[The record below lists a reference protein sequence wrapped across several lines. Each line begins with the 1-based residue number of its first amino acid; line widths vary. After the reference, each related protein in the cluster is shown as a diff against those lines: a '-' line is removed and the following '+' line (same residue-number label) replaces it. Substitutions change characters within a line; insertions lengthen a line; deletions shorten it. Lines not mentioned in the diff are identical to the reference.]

1 MSEGSPS
8 LLTIAAYQ
16 ALFLFTGFY
25 QSLGT
30 QYLYYQGAATGTS
43 LLTNVSASLGAA
55 LVGLLLI
62 PDWLARKWGRVQDG
76 YEAVDNQIDMVDM
89 NHLKTQT
96 RKDYQLVPDDI
107 DENVKDTEML
117 TNSNQELKGTNE
129 NVKVIDED
137 AKDAKDAKDVD
148 STDRS
153 SEQLKEHVNY
163 KAIVGVA
170 TLDALGNY
178 LTTIAFFYIGSGMFQ
193 VIYSSVV
200 IWCAILSFIFLKRN
214 LLLVQWLSIIG
225 VSLGLG
231 LSALGIKE
239 SVEVAPAEE
248 TPADDPDSSITYYL
262 SSAHSTMF
270 GAVLAMISTFGYACI
285 YVISDR
291 ILSER
296 VPNTTPPSP
305 EKTCFLIGSCST
317 ILSTIYILFY
327 TIPNWDTLVV
337 EKMKEREPHAS
348 TPVILI
354 IFAFLIF
361 SSLLHNLAYYWLV
374 KHTGNVSTGLLNSL
388 RAIVIFI
395 LSHWLFCNQDR
406 GQCFNYWK
414 GVSVVV
420 VVGCVV
426 TFSLS
431 KRATAH
437 D

>member
-8 LLTIAAYQ
+8 LPTIAAYQ

-25 QSLGT
+25 QALGT

-43 LLTNVSASLGAA
+43 LLTNTSQAVGAT

-62 PDWLARKWGRVQDG
+62 PNWWANKWGHAQKG
-76 YEAVDNQIDMVDM
+76 YESVDNEIDMVDM
-89 NHLKTQT
+89 NRLETQT
-96 RKDYQLVPDDI
+96 RKDYQLVPDDV
-107 DENVKDTEML
+107 DEDVKDTEVL
-117 TNSNQELKGTNE
+117 ANIKQELKDTNE
-129 NVKVIDED
+129 DVKVIDED
-137 AKDAKDAKDVD
+137 AKDAD
-148 STDRS
+148 SIDRS
-153 SEQLKEHVNY
+153 SKPLKEHVNY
-163 KAIVGVA
+163 RAIAGVA
-170 TLDALGNY
+170 ALDAVGNY

-214 LLLVQWLSIIG
+214 LSLVQWLSIIG

-239 SVEVAPAEE
+239 SAEVVPAK
-248 TPADDPDSSITYYL
+248 TAAPADDSDFSITSFL

-305 EKTCFLIGSCST
+305 EKTCFIIGSCST
-317 ILSTIYILFY
+317 VLCTIYILFY

-337 EKMKEREPHAS
+337 EKMKAREPHAS
-348 TPVILI
+348 TVVILT
-354 IFAFLIF
+354 IFAFLVF
-361 SSLLHNLAYYWLV
+361 ASLLHNLAYYWLV
-374 KHTGNVSTGLLNSL
+374 KHTGNVSTGILNSL

-395 LSHWLFCNQDR
+395 LSHWLFCNQDHA
-406 GQCFNYWK
+406 QCFNYWK

-426 TFSLS
+426 SFSLS
-431 KRATAH
+431 KRSTMH